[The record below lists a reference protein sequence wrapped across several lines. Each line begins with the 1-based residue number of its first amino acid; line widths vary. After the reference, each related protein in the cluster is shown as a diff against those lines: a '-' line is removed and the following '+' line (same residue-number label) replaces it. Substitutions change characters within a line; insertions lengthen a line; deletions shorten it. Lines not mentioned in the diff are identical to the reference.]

1 MIMETIKIERAK
13 LIGTVV
19 EYDKKNE
26 DIANIHFIVEA
37 FGKRFDISIQTSK
50 ETLRVE
56 PKDFVK
62 LLLYMEF
69 HLKRLRNALGSIADR
84 FYPDCVLTD
93 DVIKDVKG
101 NLKDLYTAILERTDD
116 FKFEPNQK

>member
-1 MIMETIKIERAK
+1 MARAK
-13 LIGTVV
+13 LKGTVV
-19 EYDKKNE
+19 EYDKENE

-37 FGKRFDISIQTSK
+37 FGKRFDISLQTSK

-56 PKDFVK
+56 PKDFVT
-62 LLLYMEF
+62 LLLYKES
-69 HLKRLRNALGSIADR
+69 HLKRLRNALGSIGDM

-101 NLKDLYTAILERTDD
+101 NLKDLYKAILERTED
-116 FKFEPNQK
+116 FKFEPLQK

>member
-1 MIMETIKIERAK
+1 MARAK

-37 FGKRFDISIQTSK
+37 FGKHFDISIQTSK
-50 ETLRVE
+50 DMLRVE

-101 NLKDLYTAILERTDD
+101 NLKDLYKAILERTDD